1 MLAERKD
8 LKKLLVVK
16 VDDITG
22 NKIKNNKDTTLVH
35 IQSLSD
41 SLMAEILK
49 FFFRENSVFTVPQNL
64 S

>member
-35 IQSLSD
+35 IRSLSD
-41 SLMAEILK
+41 SLMTESLK
-49 FFFRENSVFTVPQNL
+49 FFRENSVFTVPQNL

>member
-1 MLAERKD
+1 MLAERED

-16 VDDITG
+16 VDDITW

-41 SLMAEILK
+41 SLMAESLK